1 MSRVGRPKEH
11 DEQTRARLRA
21 AAERLVA
28 EGGPDALSVRTV
40 ADEAGT
46 TTRAVYSLFGS
57 KDGLVAALAQ
67 TAFEFL
73 YDHIDEL
80 PETDDPA
87 EDVVAIGTKVVRRL
101 VRDHPALYRI
111 AFQRI
116 AGLQAEPGLVAARE
130 RAWVQLQGQVARLRD
145 AGLLVDKPVADAAR
159 ELNAM
164 WEGLANAELRGDV
177 LRIIPRGKEEGAW
190 EAALT
195 TVVRGLTTGD
205 PRGKSGT
212 SRKRQPTSTAIRA
225 HTSRKRRQPKSP
237 GDK

>member
-1 MSRVGRPKEH
+1 MGRPKEH
-11 DEQTRARLRA
+11 DEHTRARLRA

-28 EGGPDALSVRTV
+28 EGGPDALSVRAV

-67 TAFEFL
+67 TAFEIL
-73 YDHIDEL
+73 WEVIDQL
-80 PETDDPA
+80 PETDDPRA
-87 EDVVAIGTKVVRRL
+87 DLVAVGTVAVRGL

-116 AGLQAEPGLVAARE
+116 AGLEPEPGLVEARQ
-130 RAWVQLQGQVARLRD
+130 RAWLQLQDRVRRLEAAGQL
-145 AGLLVDKPVADAAR
+145 GGKPVPDAAR

-177 LRIIPRGKEEGAW
+177 LRIMPEGDEERAWRDSLDTVLRGF
-190 EAALT
+190 AA
-195 TVVRGLTTGD
+195 
-205 PRGKSGT
+205 PS
-212 SRKRQPTSTAIRA
+212 
-225 HTSRKRRQPKSP
+225 
-237 GDK
+237 